1 MSHDLPPPSDPEAD
15 PYVVGPRRPPK
26 HTRFKPGQSGNPRGR
41 PKQTL
46 SRSVLSEIFADALL
60 NTEVTLTKA
69 GQPTKVS
76 LLQAAIAKQG
86 LLALNGD
93 TRALACLLASVER
106 IASYDSGPAS
116 ADDDA
121 SVDHLILS
129 RGLDA
134 QAAGPGQRVRG
145 STRSAADGGVGR
157 GIGGG
162 SSGEQDPERARDDL
176 GEAGDA

>member
-1 MSHDLPPPSDPEAD
+1 MSHDLPPANEPELD

-93 TRALACLLASVER
+93 TRAFMSLLASAER
-106 IASYDSGPAS
+106 IASYESAPAS
-116 ADDDA
+116 THDDA
-121 SVDHLILS
+121 NVDHLILS
-129 RGLDA
+129 RGLDV
-134 QAAGPGQRVRG
+134 QAAAPEGRVRG
-145 STRSAADGGVGR
+145 RRPQLLPPGKGGGIGDVSRKGEDAAD
-157 GIGGG
+157 
-162 SSGEQDPERARDDL
+162 ARDDA